1 MSGNAEKAQEL
12 LARLMEAARVGRPAL
27 LAKCL
32 GVSTQAVY
40 DAKRRNK
47 VPDSWVR
54 IIAEKFAV
62 SSNWLFFGQEGAA
75 ADEPLSVTAQKT
87 ALVAP
92 PVEVPVIGL
101 AACGISGWF
110 IPKPLALLA
119 PYPFNAPPEGAFAVA
134 ALGSNMVPEGIHQG
148 CVVYCNPLLSPN
160 HGDAV
165 FIEKHDST
173 ASMRRYAGEDDNQLY
188 LEGWLDPDENGVQQ
202 PYQETIPSESIKQI
216 AVVTIVKR
224 RA

>member
-1 MSGNAEKAQEL
+1 MSRNAANTQEL
-12 LARLMEAARVGRPAL
+12 LARLMKAASIDSPAL

-32 GVSTQAVY
+32 GISTQAVY

-62 SSNWLFFGQEGAA
+62 SSNWLFFGQEGTEAA
-75 ADEPLSVTAQKT
+75 KPLSGMKPKESLATM
-87 ALVAP
+87 P
-92 PVEVPVIGL
+92 GEVPVIGL

-110 IPKPLALLA
+110 IYKPLALLA
-119 PYPFNAPPEGAFAVA
+119 PYPFGAPPIGTFAVA
-134 ALGSNMVPEGIHQG
+134 AVGANMVPEGIRQG
-148 CVVYCNPLLSPN
+148 FVLYCNPQISPN
-160 HGDAV
+160 HGDAI
-165 FIEKHDST
+165 FIEKHDGT
-173 ASMRRYAGEDDNQLY
+173 ASVKRYVGEDDKLFY

-202 PYQETIPSESIKQI
+202 PYQEKISSNAIKQI